1 MTPEGVLTKPK
12 YFCVMRPPTPG
23 AIPAGACNICCYED
37 RRYVPEIDRMAWG
50 WVEYRETLTP
60 EEISDFELVSEPR
73 EDG

>member
-1 MTPEGVLTKPK
+1 MGKMMHRYYTTQ
-12 YFCVMRPPTPG
+12 RPLAPG
-23 AIPAGACNICCYED
+23 AIPRLRIPVDFEAWPE
-37 RRYVPEIDRMAWG
+37 RQYVPEIDRIAWG

>member
-1 MTPEGVLTKPK
+1 MGKMMHRYYATQ
-12 YFCVMRPPTPG
+12 RPPTPG
-23 AIPAGACNICCYED
+23 AIPAGAWNICCYEE